1 MEDTS
6 IEEVAE
12 TIDTDL
18 VVVAPIDIALVTE
31 TITDEVVAILAPH
44 LLTMTVVVV
53 VILALL
59 VLLPEVIAVALHP
72 EILLLAGIIAVLP
85 HHHHEINLFL

>member
-31 TITDEVVAILAPH
+31 TITDEVVAILALH

-59 VLLPEVIAVALHP
+59 VLLPEVIAAALHP
-72 EILLLAGIIAVLP
+72 EILLAGIIAVLL
-85 HHHHEINLFL
+85 HHHEINLFL